1 MQAAKCGIT
10 RPAKVQQLA
19 DGGFVKAIKG
29 IVDKITTQTP
39 KDAPLGSGAA
49 SQAKDALTTR
59 KQVLDDAE
67 RKAVGMA
74 KGGAVRH
81 NMKPGGKIPGKSP
94 TPTADNIKIDATA
107 GEFMLKKSA
116 ADVLGPKVLKAL
128 NAVGDGHPDKESQA
142 EDKGESR
149 AMEKAEGKKGHGAV
163 RKMAGGGPVVDK
175 LAEKAI
181 REYQARNPTL
191 NPGPSAPNYTTSPG
205 AAAAAAKTL
214 NPAPAAAP
222 GYPSAPNYS
231 TSPGAAPAS
240 NGVKFVLPPEPIAA
254 TTSPGATAAPAAA
267 APAQPVTVPAA
278 RVAPQSAVKFSGD
291 PMYPNSS
298 GPAPARPAPAAPA
311 AAPRADAVVRG
322 TGFTVTEPPKAPS
335 MASRALG
342 AVRGAAGPALMVA
355 GAVPEQMDVASV
367 AANPNTTKNDVLTQQ
382 AQGAGRYASAALGAA
397 TGGALGLMTG
407 PAAPVMAPLGALA
420 GGAYGYFAA
429 NKAIEGGRNLLGTDP
444 RAPVDRM
451 PAAPA
456 VAAPAPVVPAAA
468 APYPETAANRT
479 LAPPASPQAVAT
491 AVANPAN
498 PAGAVTRIGNSYSGA
513 PGVSGDIS
521 VNGKAPRGG
530 IVQGTGDGTFTYGG
544 SGSGLGG
551 GVSDQALQEAR
562 LGAIRAG
569 DVDGVKAS
577 YAAQGQSFGP
587 KVDPIDALLNN
598 GRPMT
603 TRKAAALGALQK
615 AKADQQ
621 AVEEQRKL
629 ERDKFGLDKITS
641 ELGAKT
647 ATRLNNAE
655 EAVLNAKTPE
665 ARDMAVKNLEALQKR
680 SQRDLPPEEYAAI
693 AGGTDAMGNRTDP
706 LIYSKR
712 TGQRVDQPIAKPAGS
727 VAKASTKAE
736 YDALPKG
743 AKYIHP
749 DGTTRT
755 KG

>member
-1 MQAAKCGIT
+1 MQAATHGIN
-10 RPAKVQQLA
+10 RPAKAQQMA
-19 DGGFVKAIKG
+19 EGGFVKALKDAVVNTINS
-29 IVDKITTQTP
+29 QTP
-39 KDAPLGSGAA
+39 NDAPLGSGAA
-49 SQAKDALTTR
+49 AQAKTALTSR

-67 RKAVGMA
+67 KKAVGMA

-81 NMKPGGKIPGKSP
+81 DMAKGGEIPGKSP
-94 TPTADNIKIDATA
+94 TPTADNIKVDATA

-128 NAVGDGHPDKESQA
+128 NAVGDNPGAPPVA
-142 EDKGESR
+142 G
-149 AMEKAEGKKGHGAV
+149 KGHGAV
-163 RKMAGGGPVVDK
+163 RKMWKGGYTQNADDAKFVRPARAPAMLEAQSNPVNQAMVANGRAPVVSS
-175 LAEKAI
+175 
-181 REYQARNPTL
+181 PVV
-191 NPGPSAPNYTTSPG
+191 PNYTTSPG
-205 AAAAAAKTL
+205 AAAASNAVKYVMPPDPL
-214 NPAPAAAP
+214 N
-222 GYPSAPNYS
+222 
-231 TSPGAAPAS
+231 
-240 NGVKFVLPPEPIAA
+240 A
-254 TTSPGATAAPAAA
+254 TTSPGATPQQAKAAA
-267 APAQPVTVPAA
+267 APAPKPVTVPAA

-291 PMYPNSS
+291 PMYPNAS
-298 GPAPARPAPAAPA
+298 GPAPARPAAAAPA
-311 AAPRADAVVRG
+311 AASGAVPRADSVVRG

-335 MASRALG
+335 LASRAMG

-407 PAAPVMAPLGALA
+407 PAAPIMAPLGALA

-429 NKAIEGGRNLLGTDP
+429 DKAIEGGRNLLGTDP

-456 VAAPAPVVPAAA
+456 VAAPAPAVPAGA

-479 LAPPASPQAVAT
+479 PAPPASPQAMAT
-491 AVANPAN
+491 AVANPMN

-530 IVQGTGDGTFTYGG
+530 FVQGTGDGTFKYGG
-544 SGSGLGG
+544 SGSGMGG

-577 YAAQGQSFGP
+577 YAAQGQDFGP
-587 KVDPIDALLNN
+587 KVDPIQALLNN

-615 AKADQQ
+615 SAADQK
-621 AVEEQRKL
+621 AVDEQRKL
-629 ERDKFGLDKITS
+629 ERDKFGLDKVTS

-655 EAVLNAKTPE
+655 EAVLSAKTPE

-693 AGGTDAMGNRTDP
+693 AGGTDAMGNKTDP

-712 TGQRVDQPIAKPAGS
+712 TGQRADQGGAALPPGMVRQVGTANGRPVYIDKNGKQVIAKAQ
-727 VAKASTKAE
+727 
-736 YDALPKG
+736 
-743 AKYIHP
+743 
-749 DGTTRT
+749 
-755 KG
+755 